1 MQILTLPQVIGCYMN
16 CCVNVLMTIY
26 LLSVSILLETN
37 ITLYV
42 DVTCSRVFPITLRL
56 NLTRLV
62 FSLQVE
68 ERKVSHIW
76 YNVLVSATYR
86 KS

>member
-16 CCVNVLMTIY
+16 CCVSVLMTIY

-37 ITLYV
+37 ITLCV

-56 NLTRLV
+56 NLTRLG
-62 FSLQVE
+62 LRE
-68 ERKVSHIW
+68 KKREKVR
-76 YNVLVSATYR
+76 LVIFGTTF
-86 KS
+86 